1 MRPNRRSTEYVVWH
15 CSATPPSQDI
25 GSAQIDIMHKAKGW
39 DGIGYAMVV
48 RRDGRLETGEDLKK
62 RGAHV
67 KGLNSVS
74 VGICMIGGVDEDG
87 NAENNFTAEQWQAA
101 KHAFEFL
108 TLLYPDAK
116 HVGHRDLSPDLNAD
130 GRVQRHEFIK
140 DCPCFSVKEW
150 IGNSLGPVSELYAKW
165 ELAVSVAVPEE
176 KITIEEVLVAASDDD
191 YVPDKS
197 ETRSNKKR
205 KKRRG

>member
-1 MRPNRRSTEYVVWH
+1 MRPNRSKTEYVVWH
-15 CSATPPSQDI
+15 TSATPPSMDI

-39 DGIGYAMVV
+39 DGIGYALVV
-48 RRDGRLETGEDLKK
+48 RRDGRIETGEGLGR

-87 NAENNFTAEQWQAA
+87 KSENNFTDEQWQAA

-116 HVGHRDLSPDLNAD
+116 HVGHRDLSPDSDGD
-130 GRVQRHEFIK
+130 GRVQKHEFLK
-140 DCPCFSVKEW
+140 DCPCYSVAQW
-150 IGNSLGPVSELYAKW
+150 IENDLQPVDDLYAPW
-165 ELAVSVAVPEE
+165 ELDADVEVPEE
-176 KITIEEVLVAASDDD
+176 EITFEEVLEEAEDDFDED
-191 YVPDKS
+191 YEYEED
-197 ETRSNKKR
+197 
-205 KKRRG
+205 